1 MEKCARHGML
11 IQDFLLNSSMKN
23 PDKEAL
29 VAGTCRTT
37 YVKLEHAALTLAGSL
52 LAGGLKPGER
62 VAVLTDVPFDYIVS
76 YFGTLLAGGVFVG
89 LNTQTSTRTLLHL
102 LCDCGASLMLT
113 HRKFL
118 KHFVGIADSVPSL
131 RYVAVSGGGS
141 VAGVTCGD
149 FAELLAGPGGNPS
162 LLPRREPADLA
173 QIIYTSGTTGKPK
186 GVMLSHTN
194 LVANTLATVQY
205 LGLTQNDR
213 AMVVLPFF
221 YSYGNSV
228 LLTHIAVGGTLIVN
242 QSLMYPAVILD
253 QMRAEKVT
261 GFPGVPSTFALLL
274 QRTMIRETSLPH
286 LRYVTQAG
294 GGMSPALVREL
305 VAALPGTAIYIM
317 YGQTEAAPRLSYL
330 DPADLHRKTNSIG
343 KAIPGVTLEVLTPAG
358 DTVPPGEI
366 GELVA
371 QGENV
376 MIGYWGQPETT
387 AEVLRDGRLWTG
399 DLVTVDDEGYLYVVG
414 RQSEMIKSGAH
425 RIAPKEIE
433 DVLLEHDAV
442 FEAAVIGVEDDI
454 LGESLK
460 ACVVLKEAV
469 TCHEKELLRHCHQ
482 ILPPYKV
489 PLAINF
495 YDELPKMESGKINK
509 AQLKAENR
517 NIQGGGVC

>member
-1 MEKCARHGML
+1 MQSIPVCCL
-11 IQDFLLNSSMKN
+11 
-23 PDKEAL
+23 
-29 VAGTCRTT
+29 
-37 YVKLEHAALTLAGSL
+37 
-52 LAGGLKPGER
+52 
-62 VAVLTDVPFDYIVS
+62 
-76 YFGTLLAGGVFVG
+76 
-89 LNTQTSTRTLLHL
+89 
-102 LCDCGASLMLT
+102 
-113 HRKFL
+113 
-118 KHFVGIADSVPSL
+118 
-131 RYVAVSGGGS
+131 
-141 VAGVTCGD
+141 
-149 FAELLAGPGGNPS
+149 
-162 LLPRREPADLA
+162 RREPADLA

-194 LVANTLATVQY
+194 LIANTLATVQY

-228 LLTHIAVGGTLIVN
+228 LLTHIAVGGALIVN

-253 QMRAEKVT
+253 QMRAEEVT

-274 QRTMIRETSLPH
+274 QRTTIRETSLPH

-305 VAALPGTAIYIM
+305 VAALPGVAIYVM

-330 DPADLHRKTNSIG
+330 DPADMHRKSGSIG
-343 KAIPGVTLEVLTPAG
+343 KAIPGVTLEVLTPTG

-399 DLVTVDDEGYLYVVG
+399 DLVTVDEEGYLYIVG
-414 RQSEMIKSGAH
+414 RQSDMIKSGAH

-460 ACVVLKEAV
+460 ACVVLKEAAI
-469 TCHEKELLRHCHQ
+469 CQEKDLLRHCHQ

-489 PLAINF
+489 PHTIEF
-495 YDELPKMESGKINK
+495 YDELPKTESGKIKK
-509 AQLKAENR
+509 AQLKAGNL
-517 NIQGGGVC
+517 NIQGGGEC

>member
-1 MEKCARHGML
+1 ML
-11 IQDFLLNSSMKN
+11 IQDFLLHSSLRN
-23 PDKEAL
+23 PDAEAL
-29 VAGTCRTT
+29 VAGVCRAT
-37 YVKLEHAALTLAGSL
+37 YAKLENAALSLAGSL

-62 VAVLTDVPFDYIVS
+62 VAVLTDAPFDYIVS

-89 LNTQTSTRTLLHL
+89 LNTQTSARTLKHL
-102 LCDCGASLMLT
+102 LCDCGASLTLT
-113 HRKFL
+113 HRKFI
-118 KHFVGIADSVPSL
+118 KYFDGIADGVPNL
-131 RYVAVSGGGS
+131 RYVAISGGGS
-141 VAGVTCGD
+141 VAGVTCGE
-149 FAELLAGPGGNPS
+149 FAGLLAGRSNNPG

-194 LVANTLATVQY
+194 LVSNTLATVQY

-242 QSLMYPAVILD
+242 QSFMYPALILD
-253 QMRAEKVT
+253 QMRAEEVT

-274 QRTMIRETSLPH
+274 QRTLIRETSLPH

-305 VAALPGTAIYIM
+305 VAALPGTDIYVM

-330 DPADLHRKTNSIG
+330 DPADLHRKSGSIG

-399 DLVTVDDEGYLYVVG
+399 DLVTIDEEGYLYVVG
-414 RQSEMIKSGAH
+414 RQSDMIKSGAH
-425 RIAPKEIE
+425 RIAPREIE
-433 DVLLEHDAV
+433 DVLLEHGAV

-460 ACVVLKEAV
+460 ACVVLKEAA
-469 TCHEKELLRHCHQ
+469 TCQEKELLRHCHQ

-489 PLAINF
+489 PHVIEF
-495 YDELPKMESGKINK
+495 CDELPKTESGKIKK
-509 AQLKAENR
+509 AELKAGMR
-517 NIQGGGVC
+517 NISGGGEC

>member
-1 MEKCARHGML
+1 ML
-11 IQDFLLNSSMKN
+11 IQDFLLHSSLKN
-23 PDKEAL
+23 PDAEAL
-29 VAGTCRTT
+29 VAGVCRAT
-37 YVKLEHAALTLAGSL
+37 YAELENAALSLADSL
-52 LAGGLKPGER
+52 LTNGLKPGER

-89 LNTQTSTRTLLHL
+89 LNTQTSTRTLKHL
-102 LCDCGASLMLT
+102 LCDCGASITLT

-118 KHFVGIADSVPSL
+118 KHFNGIADAVPTL
-131 RYVAVSGGGS
+131 RYLAVSGGGS
-141 VAGVTCGD
+141 VAGVICGD
-149 FAELLAGPGGNPS
+149 FAELLAGRCNNPS
-162 LLPRREPADLA
+162 LLPGREPADLA

-194 LVANTLATVQY
+194 LIANTLSTVQY

-213 AMVVLPFF
+213 AMVALPFF

-253 QMRAEKVT
+253 QMRAEEVT

-274 QRTMIRETSLPH
+274 QHTTIRETSLPH

-294 GGMSPALVREL
+294 GGMAPALVREL
-305 VAALPGTAIYIM
+305 VAALPGTALYIM
-317 YGQTEAAPRLSYL
+317 YGQTEAAPRLSCL
-330 DPADLHRKTNSIG
+330 DPADMNRKSGSIG
-343 KAIPGVTLEVLTPAG
+343 KAIPGVTLEVLTPTG
-358 DTVPPGEI
+358 DTVLPGEI

-387 AEVLRDGRLWTG
+387 SEVLRDGKLWTG
-399 DLVTVDDEGYLYVVG
+399 DLVTVDEEGYLYIVG
-414 RQSEMIKSGAH
+414 RKSDMIKSGAH

-442 FEAAVIGVEDDI
+442 FDAAVIGVEDGI

-460 ACVVLKEAV
+460 ACVVLKEAAI
-469 TCHEKELLRHCHQ
+469 CQEKDLLRHCHQ
-482 ILPPYKV
+482 ILPTYKV
-489 PLAINF
+489 PHTIKF
-495 YDELPKMESGKINK
+495 YDELPKTESGKTNK
-509 AQLKAENR
+509 VQLKTGSR
-517 NIQGGGVC
+517 NIQGGGGC